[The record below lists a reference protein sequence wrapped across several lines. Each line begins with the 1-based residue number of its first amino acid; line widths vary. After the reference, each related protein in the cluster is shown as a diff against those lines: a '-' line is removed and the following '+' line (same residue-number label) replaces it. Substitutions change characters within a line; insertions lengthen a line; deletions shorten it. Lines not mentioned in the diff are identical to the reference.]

1 MSINI
6 KYIAKE
12 AGVSIATVSRVI
24 NGNRQ
29 VSHENRRKVEEV
41 LNRVDYVPN
50 ASARNLVLGRQPDK
64 LVVVTLPPI
73 ISPFFSKM
81 LAGVREGL
89 KDRNYRLVLQEA
101 TKPSSN
107 EHILRNLDKDGVA
120 GMLVFCRDLSPSER
134 KYLHQHRI
142 PYLLLDY
149 LSNEDHSFAVDN
161 LTGGRM
167 AAEWLVKKNVRR
179 PIYLGTPPTGGGV
192 SEKRWKGFVEFL
204 QQHGIS
210 PNLQTIDV
218 DGTSQDFMLKGYQ
231 LTHRFFSSGES
242 KGIDGIFYL
251 CDEMALGG
259 MRALRE
265 LKIELPVIGF
275 DGWEPAAYLGI
286 ATLIQPAQEM
296 GREGAQLLVD
306 KLSHSEPSSIINRLF
321 PPTLLD
327 SGAER

>member
-6 KYIAKE
+6 KDIARQ

-29 VSHENRRKVEEV
+29 VSQENRRRVEEV
-41 LNRVDYVPN
+41 LNRENYVPN

-101 TKPSSN
+101 SKPSSN
-107 EHILRNLDKDGVA
+107 EHIMRNLDKDGVS

-134 KYLHQHRI
+134 KYLQQRKI

-149 LSNEDHSFAVDN
+149 LSREDHSFAVDN
-161 LTGGRM
+161 VVGGRM
-167 AAEWLVKKNVRR
+167 AAEWLMNKGSRR
-179 PIYLGTPPTGGGV
+179 PVYLGTPPTGGGV
-192 SEKRWKGFVEFL
+192 SEKRWKGFYESL
-204 QQHGIS
+204 QQNGVS
-210 PNLQTIDV
+210 PVLQTTDV
-218 DGTSQDFMLKGYQ
+218 DGTSQDFMEKGYR
-231 LTHRFFSSGES
+231 LTLRFFGSGEAR
-242 KGIDGIFYL
+242 GVDGIFYL

-259 MRALRE
+259 MKALRE
-265 LKIELPVIGF
+265 LKIDVPVIGF
-275 DGWEPAAYLGI
+275 DGWEPAKYLGI
-286 ATLIQPAQEM
+286 ATLVQPAQEI
-296 GREGAQLLVD
+296 GREGARLLVD
-306 KLSHSEPSSIINRLF
+306 ELAHGEPEAIINRLF
-321 PPTLLD
+321 PPTLQD
-327 SGAER
+327 R